1 MSNELKMET
10 FVTAKTKINNVD
22 HKSNVT
28 IDWTGMSLEDIQALA
43 QRSIIIKKQ
52 NADRTNGTIPESSYT
67 LKAVDY
73 RLGVRAERK
82 PANIETLL
90 GKLSPEELAEVLAK
104 FAQKL

>member
-10 FVTAKTKINNVD
+10 FVTAKTKINSVD

-52 NADRTNGTIPESSYT
+52 NADRTSGSIPETSYT
-67 LKAVDY
+67 LKAVDF

-82 PANIETLL
+82 PASIDSMI
-90 GKLSPEELAEVLAK
+90 GKMSQEELQELLTK
-104 FAQKL
+104 ISQKL

>member
-1 MSNELKMET
+1 MSNNELKQET
-10 FVTAKTKINNVD
+10 FVTAKTKINGVD

-52 NADRTNGTIPESSYT
+52 NSDRTNGTIPESAYT
-67 LKAVDY
+67 LKAVEY

-82 PANIETLL
+82 PADLESLL
-90 GKLSPEELAEVLAK
+90 KKLSPEDLQALLAK
-104 FAQKL
+104 L